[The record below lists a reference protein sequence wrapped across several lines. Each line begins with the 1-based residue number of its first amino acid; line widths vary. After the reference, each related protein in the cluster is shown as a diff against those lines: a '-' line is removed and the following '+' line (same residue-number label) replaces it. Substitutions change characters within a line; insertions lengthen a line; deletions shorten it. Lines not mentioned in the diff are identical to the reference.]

1 MLPEPTHVPDP
12 SAPDLAT
19 ALVEENQN
27 VAEQVY
33 EPSDQERQLVN
44 EKEAVL
50 ESQSHLNGDDIP
62 IVVESA
68 SSSAQEDTPK
78 KSYASIVSL

>member
-1 MLPEPTHVPDP
+1 MFPEPTQVLDF
-12 SAPDLAT
+12 SAPDPAT

-27 VAEQVY
+27 VNEQVY

-50 ESQSHLNGDDIP
+50 ESQSHSNGNDIP
-62 IVVESA
+62 IVIESA

>member
-1 MLPEPTHVPDP
+1 MFPEPTQVLDF
-12 SAPDLAT
+12 SAPDPAT

-27 VAEQVY
+27 VTEQVY

-50 ESQSHLNGDDIP
+50 ESQSHSNGNDIP
-62 IVVESA
+62 IVIESA

-78 KSYASIVSL
+78 KSYASIVSS